1 MNGTQEGIENTRGG
15 LVGGWLVWCS
25 SFSASRL
32 LLRSLNMVFICIW
45 ELGQTNRNG
54 YRFNN
59 NNNNKKWATAVH
71 LFIIYL
77 TMHLSS
83 SQQPQPSLG
92 CLAKALRVT
101 PPRAWTD
108 KTHRSE
114 LICIL
119 LSCE

>member
-25 SFSASRL
+25 SSSAARL

-45 ELGQTNRNG
+45 ELGQRQTNRNG
-54 YRFNN
+54 YRFNRYSGASIYHLLN
-59 NNNNKKWATAVH
+59 NA
-71 LFIIYL
+71 
-77 TMHLSS
+77 SQQ
-83 SQQPQPSLG
+83 QQPQPSLG

-108 KTHRSE
+108 KTHRIG

-119 LSCE
+119 LSYE